1 MMTALLDVSGL
12 SKNFGGL
19 AALGDVHMTIRPG
32 TIHGLIGPNGS
43 GKSTF
48 INVVT
53 GVIQPNGGRILIDGK
68 NVAGQRA
75 NIVNAAGIAR
85 TFQNLRLFRAMS
97 ALDNVLI
104 GEHRH
109 LGYGLGSA
117 LLMRNGSAER
127 RARDKAMALLSD
139 VGLTHRAETVSGSL
153 PYGEQ
158 RLLEIARALATRPK
172 LLMLDEPLAG
182 MNPTE
187 MDRVVKILREIVS
200 RGVTILLVEHAVRVV
215 MSVCDQ
221 ISVLNFGRNIAEG
234 TPQEIQG
241 NEDVIV
247 AYLGRRRHAA

>member
-1 MMTALLDVSGL
+1 MTTPLLHVADL
-12 SKNFGGL
+12 TKNFGGL
-19 AALGDVHMTIRPG
+19 TALAGVHIEVRSG

-48 INVVT
+48 INTVT
-53 GVIQPNGGRILIDGK
+53 GVIPPNSGQIVIDGR
-68 NVAGQRA
+68 NVAGLRP

-85 TFQNLRLFRAMS
+85 TFQNLRLFKAMS
-97 ALDNVLI
+97 VLDNVLI

-109 LGYGLGSA
+109 MGYGLGSA
-117 LLMRNGSAER
+117 LTMRNGEAER
-127 RARDKAMALLSD
+127 HVKDVAMGLLAD
-139 VGLTHRAETVSGSL
+139 VGLAHRAEAISGSL

-158 RLLEIARALATRPK
+158 RLLEIARALATQPK

-187 MDRVVKILREIVS
+187 MDRVVAILRRIVA

-215 MSVCDQ
+215 MSVCDR

-234 TPQEIQG
+234 SPQEIQG
-241 NEDVIV
+241 NEDVVV
-247 AYLGRRRHAA
+247 AYLGRRRHVA